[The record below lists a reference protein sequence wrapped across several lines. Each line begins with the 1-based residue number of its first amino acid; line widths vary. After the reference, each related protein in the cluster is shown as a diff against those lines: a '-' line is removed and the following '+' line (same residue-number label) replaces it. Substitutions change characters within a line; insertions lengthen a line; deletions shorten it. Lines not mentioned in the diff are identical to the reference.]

1 MSMFNYGKNK
11 SGSEQVYKYQYLK
24 PTLQAGF
31 YPVDNLQEI
40 TPYESPVTSSYG
52 VPVYGEIS
60 YSKPLT
66 QDQCGSYEFLEMTTP
81 SPIRIVA
88 QQPNT
93 TYEVDLSA
101 NDSVPFSDDVKTE
114 ENAVQVETKSSE
126 KQGMVYLENVKPNRL
141 FDSKNKDY
149 KVISMRDAGSETGYT
164 NFVVQTKNLSQNQDG
179 TYNVVLGAAGSTQ
192 NLSFVKDGKSEFKTV
207 SVEDIKK
214 QYEQTLVTAE
224 PKAKS
229 AQNAFLNS
237 VDTKFVCVTKNQD
250 YKVVS
255 IPYSESEN
263 GYAKVTVARTNIFDT
278 KVNGK
283 TVPNHVNVN
292 LGPAENMVP
301 VSIKKDGKFTQEFMS
316 VRDLAEL
323 QKQAVESWKKYS
335 MQKSEEIAQTAE
347 SNYQNSGSDMDT
359 VYE

>member
-1 MSMFNYGKNK
+1 MSMFDYGKNK
-11 SGSEQVYKYQYLK
+11 SGSEQIYKYQYLK
-24 PTLQAGF
+24 PTLQTGF

-40 TPYESPVTSSYG
+40 TPYENPVMSSYG

-81 SPIRIVA
+81 SPIGVVP
-88 QQPNT
+88 QQPSA

-101 NDSVPFSDDVKTE
+101 DDSVPFSDSVSTK
-114 ENAVQVETKSSE
+114 ENEVQSE
-126 KQGMVYLENVKPNRL
+126 QQSLKQRDMIYLENVKPNRL

-164 NFVVQTKNLSQNQDG
+164 NFVVQTKNLLQNQDG
-179 TYNVVLGAAGSTQ
+179 TYNVALGVAGSTQ

-229 AQNAFLNS
+229 AQNVFLNS
-237 VDTKFVCVTKNQD
+237 VDTKFVRATKNTD

-283 TVPNHVNVN
+283 TVPNHVDVN
-292 LGPAENMVP
+292 LGPDGKVP
-301 VSIKKDGKFTQEFMS
+301 VSVKKDGKFTQEMMS
-316 VRDLAEL
+316 VKDLAEL
-323 QKQAVESWKKYS
+323 QRQAVESWKKYS

-347 SNYQNSGSDMDT
+347 SNYQNSGSDMDN